1 MSKKEFKA
9 QIELDRAEEKL
20 INSLSKEQ
28 EELLKN
34 SRKINGVVDQLIS
47 LKYKDFSQLKGGAAF
62 IYVMGS
68 SVNML
73 IDNTSGESKIKQ
85 AVGLLVDGAIAYA
98 SFYIP
103 LFGIVTTIL
112 SLKDIDPSTGYKELY
127 SYLFESK
134 KSDVF
139 ITPNGFLRVTMPDG
153 TVYMRPASE
162 KLKSLYGITTEP
174 SGMLSGG
181 QKSDVLFGGA
191 NKDILI
197 GHGGGDLLIGGAG
210 VDDYFVNNGDIIDDS
225 DKKGRIFDSATQKQ
239 YTGGT
244 FDKKSG
250 YYIGENG
257 WYKIEGNDLIINNK
271 ITVKGF
277 NKDNN
282 DLGIT
287 LLEADDIA
295 ISIRGKTVLSEQGNG
310 KHSEGYKIELN
321 RSLEK
326 NEWMIVKVLNDS
338 GEERYVFYGDVP
350 KEYYD
355 ALFSKMV
362 YSNNTYLSWDGNTT
376 ANEDINVAVG
386 VSVYAHSNNINIK
399 TITPLEVTI
408 IDDDRDPKDD
418 LPETYDPIVIDFN
431 KNGITSTR
439 LDNTVYFDHDNNGF
453 KEATAW
459 IEKDDGLLALDRNGN
474 GKIDN
479 GNELFGNHTISNT
492 IYGYTDEKATNGYE
506 ALKAYDLNNDNVID
520 EKDEIFNK
528 LKIWKDKNSNGI
540 TDDGELSSLTHNNI
554 KSIDLNY
561 KEIAMDEN
569 SNTVKQSSKVTLKDG
584 STLDAN
590 DVWFKVNL
598 NKTKEEDINIPL
610 EIRSLP
616 KVKAFGNLNSL
627 QVAASGNEKLGL
639 MSA

>member
-1 MSKKEFKA
+1 MSNDVSSREAKA
-9 QIELDRAEEKL
+9 KHELDKAYER
-20 INSLSKEQ
+20 
-28 EELLKN
+28 LLKN
-34 SRKINGVVDQLIS
+34 AGLTRLIIEELGKAKDVAKAYDILTALAAAPLEGGDALKKTIKELNAHYKIAGITIELLQDW
-47 LKYKDFSQLKGGAAF
+47 LKGNDGRSAIIGLA
-62 IYVMGS
+62 I
-68 SVNML
+68 N
-73 IDNTSGESKIKQ
+73 SGLDFGIEWTI
-85 AVGLLVDGAIAYA
+85 GLLSKPLSGAYG
-98 SFYIP
+98 
-103 LFGIVTTIL
+103 LFTTGISIGNLINKATDSPELDINKWLKEKLEELRGVTTDLPEI
-112 SLKDIDPSTGYKELY
+112 KNGMM
-127 SYLFESK
+127 YL
-134 KSDVF
+134 
-139 ITPNGFLRVTMPDG
+139 TMRDG
-153 TVYMRPASE
+153 TIYARP
-162 KLKSLYGITTEP
+162 LTENGMHFI
-174 SGMLSGG
+174 SGSD
-181 QKSDVLFGGA
+181 KPDVLFGGA

-225 DKKGRIFDSATQKQ
+225 DKRGRIFDSATQKQ

-282 DLGIT
+282 DLEIT
-287 LLEADDIA
+287 LLEADNIA
-295 ISIRGKTVLSEQGNG
+295 ISIKGKTILSEQGNG

-326 NEWMIVKVLNDS
+326 NEWMIVKVLNDN

-362 YSNNTYLSWDGNTT
+362 YSNTTYLSWDGNTT

-386 VSVYAHSNNINIK
+386 VSVYAHSDNIK
-399 TITPLEVTI
+399 VKSITPLEVTI
-408 IDDDRDPKDD
+408 KDDDRDPKDD

-459 IEKDDGLLALDRNGN
+459 IEKDDGLLVLDKNGN

-506 ALKAYDLNNDNVID
+506 AYDVSFKMFPCKTIIQNN
-520 EKDEIFNK
+520 
-528 LKIWKDKNSNGI
+528 
-540 TDDGELSSLTHNNI
+540 
-554 KSIDLNY
+554 
-561 KEIAMDEN
+561 
-569 SNTVKQSSKVTLKDG
+569 
-584 STLDAN
+584 
-590 DVWFKVNL
+590 NL
-598 NKTKEEDINIPL
+598 NLIAI
-610 EIRSLP
+610 
-616 KVKAFGNLNSL
+616 
-627 QVAASGNEKLGL
+627 
-639 MSA
+639 